1 MTNKEQF
8 IHEQEHFHI
17 SNFLVDQLGY
27 SDDEVHM
34 FWSNIGGLV
43 DIDLQKRKYVN
54 LGKYGI
60 GLR

>member
-1 MTNKEQF
+1 MTDKEEF

-27 SDDEVHM
+27 SDDEVDM

-43 DIDLQKRKYVN
+43 DIDLQQQK
-54 LGKYGI
+54 I
-60 GLR
+60 SH